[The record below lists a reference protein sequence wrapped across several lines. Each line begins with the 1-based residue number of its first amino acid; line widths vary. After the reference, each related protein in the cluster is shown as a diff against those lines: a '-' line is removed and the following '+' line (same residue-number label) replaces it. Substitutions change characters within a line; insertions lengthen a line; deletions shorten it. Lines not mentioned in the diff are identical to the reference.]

1 MKKIVAAVLVASIA
15 TLAYLAMREST
26 AARTARAAR
35 DMAVE
40 ERDALR
46 ARVTALEKQ
55 TATLTSANS
64 ALQAQVDATPPAP
77 PSPPPEARTFTRAM
91 PRGRMA
97 GPMAMFDSPEMRQ
110 LMAVEQK
117 GRLDSRYAGLFQAL
131 RLPPEKLDQL
141 KQLLVDK
148 QSTAMDVISA
158 AHQQNLIGPGT
169 GGDVHEL
176 VQQETAALDSSIRD
190 LLGDTAFEEYQDFE
204 RTRAERNIVDRLA
217 SRLSY
222 SESPLDPAQSEAL
235 IDLLSAQRATQPAA
249 PPAGEQGVRMAVAI
263 GSTDAAFSF
272 GGPGASDSL
281 PITESTVTSAESV
294 LNEAQL
300 AALRQ
305 LQAEQQAQQK
315 MGELFRQ
322 NLPSS
327 PPGGGATW
335 TTAPL
340 ESSRP

>member
-1 MKKIVAAVLVASIA
+1 MKKIVAVVLVASIA

-46 ARVTALEKQ
+46 ARVTALEMQ

-64 ALQAQVDATPPAP
+64 ALQAQAEAARAAP
-77 PSPPPEARTFTRAM
+77 PPPTPEVRTFTRAI

-97 GPMAMFDSPEMRQ
+97 GPMAMFDSPEMRK

-131 RLPPEKLDQL
+131 RLSPDKLDQL

-169 GGDVHEL
+169 GGDVREL
-176 VQQETAALDSSIRD
+176 VQQETAALDDSIRD

-204 RTRAERNIVDRLA
+204 RTRAERSIVDRLA

-222 SESPLDPAQSEAL
+222 SDSPLDPAQTEAL
-235 IDLLSAQRATQPAA
+235 IDLLSAQRATQPADPSA
-249 PPAGEQGVRMAVAI
+249 AEPGVRMAVAI
-263 GSTDAAFSF
+263 GSNDAAFSF
-272 GGPGASDSL
+272 AGPGASDSL
-281 PITESTVTSAESV
+281 PITESTFTSLQSV

-300 AALRQ
+300 GALRQ

-322 NLPSS
+322 NLPAPSS
-327 PPGGGATW
+327 GGGATW
-335 TTAPL
+335 TTAP
-340 ESSRP
+340 SVTAQP